1 MSAAGSASQG
11 TKRKNFNALERE
23 EVIRHLLA
31 NSEDGVLR
39 HGAYQEAAEKYG
51 CSWKTIKGVWAKH
64 EQREAAGDPSA
75 YIGNNRKG
83 NSGRKGIDL
92 EDLRTRLRD
101 IPLNERTT
109 QRRLAAALGIPQPT
123 LFRNLEKL
131 GLKAHYSASGGRGA
145 GRRGAASGRGG
156 AAAV

>member
-11 TKRKNFNALERE
+11 TKRKNFNVLERE

-131 GLKAHYSASGGRGA
+131 GLKAHSSALCTE
-145 GRRGAASGRGG
+145 
-156 AAAV
+156 

>member
-11 TKRKNFNALERE
+11 TKRKNFNVLERE

-31 NSEDGVLR
+31 NSKDRVLR
-39 HGAYQEAAEKYG
+39 HGSYQEAAVKYG
-51 CSWKTIKGVWAKH
+51 CGWETIKGVWAKH

-83 NSGRKGIDL
+83 KSGRKGIDL

-101 IPLNERTT
+101 IPLT
-109 QRRLAAALGIPQPT
+109 AV
-123 LFRNLEKL
+123 
-131 GLKAHYSASGGRGA
+131 GA
-145 GRRGAASGRGG
+145 GPRSTWFFHVFVNPGMNIDCPLPF
-156 AAAV
+156 